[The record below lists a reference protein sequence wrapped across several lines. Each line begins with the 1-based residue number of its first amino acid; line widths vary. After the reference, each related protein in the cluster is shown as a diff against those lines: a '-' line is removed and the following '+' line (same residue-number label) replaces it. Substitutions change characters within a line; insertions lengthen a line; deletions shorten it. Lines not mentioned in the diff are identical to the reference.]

1 MKNEYLVDIK
11 ILENNG
17 KTNGGLIIID
27 KLKSITVKDAI
38 ELLTTKYESKKE
50 KNKNYDLIDEQVKKI
65 LNQ

>member
-1 MKNEYLVDIK
+1 MKNEYLVDLK

-38 ELLTTKYESKKE
+38 EILTTKYEAKKE
-50 KNKNYDLIDEQVKKI
+50 KIKDYDIIDEQVKK
-65 LNQ
+65 LLKQ